1 MASDRQ
7 ARLRPRA
14 ADDGAPVAPKSIEE
28 TGLEQNFLLM
38 LMLKAIY
45 VTGHETASTIRQ
57 RLGLSHRIVTAL
69 LEDALELGLLEIL
82 GRTAESHLADLRHA
96 MTAKGREWAVEA
108 LSQSKYVGAAPVTL
122 AEYHAQVQK
131 QQITN
136 ERINREM
143 LSRCFAGLTLE
154 DDLISNLGPAVSSG
168 RAILFYGPP
177 GNGKTSIA
185 RAVVNAFDD
194 AIFVPHCLE
203 VDGQVI
209 KVFDSTVHTPVSD
222 ADGAEISAEQGRG
235 ARLPEADGRWVR
247 CRRPLVITGGEL
259 TLEMLDL
266 SFNTS
271 SRFYEAP
278 LQLKATNGIFAID
291 DFGRQKVS
299 AEDVLNRWI
308 IPLEQRIDYLTL
320 DTGKQFPVPFDGLV
334 IFSTNHRP
342 KDFMDEAMM
351 RRIPYKIEFGAPT
364 EADYRT
370 IFADVCAAH
379 NIIIREDILRF
390 LFDEYYNG
398 QKIPLARY
406 HPKWIVDQVIR
417 RCEYEGLGRELDR
430 RLVVDAMRNLYT
442 AY

>member
-1 MASDRQ
+1 MAADRQ
-7 ARLRPRA
+7 ARLRPGA
-14 ADDGAPVAPKSIEE
+14 ADDNAPVAPKSIEE
-28 TGLEQNFLLM
+28 TGLEPNFLLM
-38 LMLKAIY
+38 LMLKTIY
-45 VTGHETASTIRQ
+45 VTGLETASTIRE
-57 RLGLSHRIVTAL
+57 RLGLSRRIVTAL

-96 MTAKGREWAVEA
+96 MTGKGREWAVEA

-122 AEYHAQVQK
+122 SEYHAQVQK
-131 QQITN
+131 QRITN
-136 ERINREM
+136 ERINGEM
-143 LSRCFAGLTLE
+143 LARCFTDLTLE
-154 DDLISNLGPAVSSG
+154 DELINDLGPAVSSG

-177 GNGKTSIA
+177 GNGKTSVA
-185 RAVVNAFDD
+185 RAIGNVFED
-194 AIFVPHCLE
+194 AIFVPHSLE

-209 KVFDSTVHTPVSD
+209 KVFDSTVHTPVTE
-222 ADGAEISAEQGRG
+222 ADEAEISGERGRG
-235 ARLPEADGRWVR
+235 PRLPEADGRWVR

-299 AEDVLNRWI
+299 AEEVLNRWI
-308 IPLEQRIDYLTL
+308 IPLERHVDYLTL

-342 KDFMDEAMM
+342 KELMDDAMM
-351 RRIPYKIEFGAPT
+351 RRIPYKIEFREPN
-364 EADYRT
+364 EADYRK
-370 IFADVCAAH
+370 IFNNVCAAH
-379 NIIIREDILRF
+379 NIVLREDILRF

-398 QKIPLARY
+398 QKIPIARY
-406 HPKWIVDQVIR
+406 HPKWIVDQVIGR
-417 RCEYEGLGRELDR
+417 REYEGVGRELDR
-430 RLVVDAMRNLYT
+430 QQVVDALRNLYT